1 MLITFVT
8 WLFAPAGAI
17 VAAMFLLIVPGLAYS
32 WHQVRRFGARKSA
45 IQASNASAIV
55 EHVTGMQTLRAYG
68 IGGTANERIVESM
81 RAFSDISYRYEAAVT
96 PPGAV
101 VFALVG
107 MGAPA
112 LFLVC
117 CNAVLA
123 GTLDAVSAVLIIMLP
138 LFIIKLTAAL
148 FVDLTA
154 YRNLSIAKGRIADVA
169 AEVEEQGV
177 DEEFSVGDAGIEL
190 SGKRATDS

>member
-81 RAFSDISYRYEAAVT
+81 RAFSANTYRNQPPVT
-96 PPGAV
+96 PP
-101 VFALVG
+101 
-107 MGAPA
+107 PK
-112 LFLVC
+112 
-117 CNAVLA
+117 
-123 GTLDAVSAVLIIMLP
+123 TPPAVSAALKVSSIIP
-138 LFIIKLTAAL
+138 
-148 FVDLTA
+148 
-154 YRNLSIAKGRIADVA
+154 SID
-169 AEVEEQGV
+169 
-177 DEEFSVGDAGIEL
+177 
-190 SGKRATDS
+190 TDSLPVSRARSASSAVKETPRQSAKEAVASPASSMNS